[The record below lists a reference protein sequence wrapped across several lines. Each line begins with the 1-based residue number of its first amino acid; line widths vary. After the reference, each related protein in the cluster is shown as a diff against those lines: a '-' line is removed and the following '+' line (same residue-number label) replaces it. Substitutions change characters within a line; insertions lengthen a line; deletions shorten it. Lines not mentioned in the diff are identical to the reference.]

1 MIKIG
6 KQINDLVLLA
16 ILQNQIKNAVDENK
30 VDTSKFASAKHFS
43 DISSLTESEKAD
55 ISENLYNLLID
66 DLTNYIYVLLDA
78 NKSNWKYVKFYANG
92 SGYVFLTNSGM
103 FFTQLRED
111 KNVSVD
117 TTGVVTST
125 DCNVNLNK
133 FPNPQNFILTSEKY
147 TDVVFYCNYFS
158 KTTDS
163 IIYRFSSGIIL
174 DSSSEAPQYKIVFAS
189 YNVKEAKV
197 TFVERVLS

>member
-1 MIKIG
+1 MG
-6 KQINDLVLLA
+6 KQIDDLVLLA

-30 VDTSKFASAKHFS
+30 VDTSKFATVKHFS
-43 DISSLTESEKAD
+43 NVGNLTESEKKD
-55 ISENLYNLLID
+55 ISENLYNFLFD
-66 DLTNYIYVLLDA
+66 DPADYLYVLLDA
-78 NKSNWKYVKFYANG
+78 NKLKWTYVRFYRN
-92 SGYVFLTNSGM
+92 SSDYVFLTNSGL

-111 KNVSVD
+111 KNVAVD

-125 DCNVNLNK
+125 DCNVKLGR
-133 FPNPQNFILTSEKY
+133 FPKPQDFILTSEKY

-158 KTTDS
+158 NTTDS

-174 DSSSEAPQYKIVFAS
+174 DSSSETPQYKIVFAS
-189 YNVKEAKV
+189 YDVKAAKV